1 MSPYEKLIQF
11 VVNGE
16 LTSLQAMQTR
26 PIYYNIF
33 VLLLTS
39 SAFNK
44 PPTQF
49 ALFFFCAPFIAL
61 AMLNAECF
69 IKTYKS
75 FYYCL
80 FFVFLR
86 GEGSRVFSTRFKS
99 VVISNYYT
107 TSAVSLEMKT
117 ANNNKS

>member
-49 ALFFFCAPFIAL
+49 ALYFCAPFIAL
-61 AMLNAECF
+61 AGLNAECF

-80 FFVFLR
+80 FFVVLR
-86 GEGSRVFSTRFKS
+86 GEGSRVFLTRFKS
-99 VVISNYYT
+99 LVISN
-107 TSAVSLEMKT
+107 
-117 ANNNKS
+117 N